1 MKERVERKKE
11 IRNKVLLKA
20 RRLGG
25 KKVQRRDFRNRGF
38 ADDRSQILDVR
49 VETIQQFR
57 ESGELGEKQED
68 TQSIREKKRT
78 RR

>member
-1 MKERVERKKE
+1 MKKRVERKKE

-49 VETIQQFR
+49 VETIQ
-57 ESGELGEKQED
+57 
-68 TQSIREKKRT
+68 
-78 RR
+78 